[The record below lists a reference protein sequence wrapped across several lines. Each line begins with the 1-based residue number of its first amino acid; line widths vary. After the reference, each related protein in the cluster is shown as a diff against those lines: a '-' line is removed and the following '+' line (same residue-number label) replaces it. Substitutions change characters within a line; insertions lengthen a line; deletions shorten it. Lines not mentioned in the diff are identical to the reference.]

1 MLNQM
6 LSEIHTLLKKIHSE
20 KNLDT
25 WMTIK
30 EACEY
35 CRLSEPTL
43 RRNIRFGSLKV
54 SKRTGRLLFKKS
66 EIDKWL
72 KG

>member
-1 MLNQM
+1 MLHHK
-6 LSEIHTLLKKIHSE
+6 LSEIHSLLKKIYSE
-20 KNLDT
+20 KNLDP

-35 CRLSEPTL
+35 SRLSEPTL
-43 RRNIRFGSLKV
+43 RRNLRAGFLKV

-66 EIDKWL
+66 EIEKWL
-72 KG
+72 GG